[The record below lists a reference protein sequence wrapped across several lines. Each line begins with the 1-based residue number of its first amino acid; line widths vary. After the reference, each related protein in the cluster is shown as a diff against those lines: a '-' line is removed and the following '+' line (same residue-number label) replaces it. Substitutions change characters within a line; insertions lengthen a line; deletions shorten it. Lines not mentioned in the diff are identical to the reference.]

1 MNFFEGMPEKFPC
14 VISTLLL
21 RDGIRNNVR
30 KTRRELNNIILRLLF
45 SNHNSWYFPFI
56 RMKIHPYDNRK
67 RVNLFDIHSR
77 QAFFSPRYPQDPQIN
92 ILFNG
97 GWSSFSF
104 SAESH
109 TG

>member
-30 KTRRELNNIILRLLF
+30 KTRRELNNVILRLLF
-45 SNHNSWYFPFI
+45 SWYFPFI